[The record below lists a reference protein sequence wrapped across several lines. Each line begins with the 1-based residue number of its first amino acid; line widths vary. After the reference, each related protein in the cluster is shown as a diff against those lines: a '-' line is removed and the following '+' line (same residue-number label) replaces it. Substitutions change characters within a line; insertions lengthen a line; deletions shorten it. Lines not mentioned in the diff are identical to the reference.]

1 MKNLDY
7 RSLTEAFNKFRM
19 EHQSKTYSRKEIL
32 RELAKLGF
40 STAIGNTLLARG
52 FVPSERIGKSKFY
65 SFGKEPIHKSQI
77 ESLYRDINA
86 KAYARKEK
94 FKEKTDEESAIVTL
108 QAAGYQ
114 IRKVTGFDIDRF
126 KVENPVLYKRYLIYE
141 TI

>member
-19 EHQSKTYSRKEIL
+19 EHQSKTYSRQEIL
-32 RELAKLGF
+32 RELNKLGF
-40 STAIGNTLLARG
+40 NIAIGNTLLARG
-52 FVPSERIGKSKFY
+52 FVPSERIGKTKFY

-77 ESLYRDINA
+77 ESLYRDRNT

-94 FKEKTDEESAIVTL
+94 FKERTDEESAIVTL

-114 IRKVTGFDIDRF
+114 IRKVTGFDVDRF